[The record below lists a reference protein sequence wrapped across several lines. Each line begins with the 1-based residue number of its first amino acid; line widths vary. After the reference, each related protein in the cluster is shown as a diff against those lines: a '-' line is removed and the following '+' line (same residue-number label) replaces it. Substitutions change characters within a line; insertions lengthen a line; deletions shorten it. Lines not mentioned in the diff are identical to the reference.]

1 MDYKTKYNKWLN
13 SNQLSKE
20 LKQEL
25 QSLNEQQIIDVFYK
39 NIEFGTGGMRGVM
52 GVGTN
57 RINSIMIKKATL
69 GYANFLLKTDKDV
82 KEKGIV
88 IAHDNRKNARLFT
101 LTTAG
106 VFASMGIKTYIF
118 NSLRPTPLLSFA
130 IRYLNCSGG
139 VIITASHNPKQYNGY
154 KLYNAEGC
162 QLVTEHTNK
171 IFEEIEKIEDE
182 LNINCNTNSP
192 LIKIL
197 DDSVDK
203 AYEEMVLKN
212 SLDKNIDTSNFKIV
226 FSPQHGASYVPMM
239 NVLQKLGYQVYNV
252 KEQSYPSETFENT
265 KSPNPEEQVAY
276 EKAIELGKSVNA
288 DLMLTT
294 DPDGDR
300 VGIVILDK
308 NKQPVYFNGNQTAA
322 LLIEYI
328 LNFKKQN
335 NLLKLPSVIYTT
347 IVTSP
352 LGEKIAKSY
361 DVDCEKTLT
370 GFKYIGDKIEKA
382 LQNNGP
388 EFIIGYEESYGYLID
403 ANVRDKDSIQSALL
417 IAEMTCYYK
426 QQNLNLCDALENI
439 YKKYGYYCEGLKSIY
454 LEGQKGAIQIAKFME
469 TLRNSPYTNIANE
482 KLIAVEDYVTL
493 ERKEN
498 DKIIKLDM
506 EQSNVLRFILEEYG
520 FVAIRPSGT
529 EPKCKFYF
537 SVFGKTKEEAQEKFD
552 KITNFIMSDAE
563 RILKELN

>member
-171 IFEEIEKIEDE
+171 ILEEIEKIEVCYENQYQHPFSKQSAAHSGNDRR
-182 LNINCNTNSP
+182 
-192 LIKIL
+192 IKARRKTRCRI
-197 DDSVDK
+197 
-203 AYEEMVLKN
+203 YC
-212 SLDKNIDTSNFKIV
+212 
-226 FSPQHGASYVPMM
+226 
-239 NVLQKLGYQVYNV
+239 
-252 KEQSYPSETFENT
+252 
-265 KSPNPEEQVAY
+265 
-276 EKAIELGKSVNA
+276 
-288 DLMLTT
+288 
-294 DPDGDR
+294 
-300 VGIVILDK
+300 
-308 NKQPVYFNGNQTAA
+308 
-322 LLIEYI
+322 
-328 LNFKKQN
+328 
-335 NLLKLPSVIYTT
+335 KLP
-347 IVTSP
+347 
-352 LGEKIAKSY
+352 A
-361 DVDCEKTLT
+361 
-370 GFKYIGDKIEKA
+370 
-382 LQNNGP
+382 
-388 EFIIGYEESYGYLID
+388 
-403 ANVRDKDSIQSALL
+403 
-417 IAEMTCYYK
+417 
-426 QQNLNLCDALENI
+426 
-439 YKKYGYYCEGLKSIY
+439 
-454 LEGQKGAIQIAKFME
+454 
-469 TLRNSPYTNIANE
+469 
-482 KLIAVEDYVTL
+482 
-493 ERKEN
+493 
-498 DKIIKLDM
+498 
-506 EQSNVLRFILEEYG
+506 
-520 FVAIRPSGT
+520 
-529 EPKCKFYF
+529 
-537 SVFGKTKEEAQEKFD
+537 
-552 KITNFIMSDAE
+552 
-563 RILKELN
+563 